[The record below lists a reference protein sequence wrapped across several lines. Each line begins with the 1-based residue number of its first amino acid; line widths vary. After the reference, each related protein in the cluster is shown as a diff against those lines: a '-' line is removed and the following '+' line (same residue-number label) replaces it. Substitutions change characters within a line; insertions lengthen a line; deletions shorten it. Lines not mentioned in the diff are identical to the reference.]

1 MFSKYYSLT
10 IMTLIICLTIII
22 VSVTY
27 RNGVVSLE
35 ASKTGLEQCVYKG
48 QTIWVKDCKSL
59 VNKD

>member
-1 MFSKYYSLT
+1 
-10 IMTLIICLTIII
+10 MTLIISIAVVL

-35 ASKTGLEQCVYKG
+35 ASKSGLEQCVYKR

-59 VNKD
+59 VNRD

>member
-1 MFSKYYSLT
+1 MYSKYYSLT
-10 IMTLIICLTIII
+10 IMTLIISIAAVL

-35 ASKTGLEQCVYKG
+35 ASKSGLEQCVYKR

-59 VNKD
+59 VNRD